1 MSNEEGY
8 VLTNAGHTALAEAYW
23 REKIAKEIE
32 KQVES
37 VTNGNGEAHSD
48 NLFIGGLMAGASI
61 ARGKK

>member
-32 KQVES
+32 S
-37 VTNGNGEAHSD
+37 IDISEAKEISSD
-48 NLFIGGLMAGASI
+48 WYGASSRMRMVCAI
-61 ARGKK
+61 VARGKK